1 MITEQVE
8 VFYVEVV
15 NRVTD
20 ELITDVYCGQ
30 DYDQAL
36 REKDKLDLTWDDG
49 STYTLIVS
57 DFVDEESV

>member
-15 NRVTD
+15 NRVTE

-30 DYDQAL
+30 DYDKL
-36 REKDKLDLTWDDG
+36 YEKK
-49 STYTLIVS
+49 IN
-57 DFVDEESV
+57 

>member
-20 ELITDVYCGQ
+20 ELLSEVYCGQ
-30 DYDQAL
+30 DYELAQ

-49 STYTLIVS
+49 STYTSIVS
-57 DFVDEESV
+57 DFVNEDKV